1 MDASQLDAVLGRWLS
16 KQPDLEACHYH
27 TQIKLEYG
35 DIEPAQRAT
44 LDLPGWVI
52 IDWGVRGT
60 GISARRAAPAAGHQ
74 PEVGRLLEA
83 IDSLL
88 LRAHVQIVV
97 APSADWDA
105 AYSETSLAPDLMP
118 VIDAGRAVLLNLTAV
133 RENGDWR
140 VVRAYQPPSEEN
152 IAADFRF

>member
-52 IDWGVRGT
+52 IDWGARGT
-60 GISARRAAPAAGHQ
+60 GISARRAAPAASYQ

-88 LRAHVQIVV
+88 LRAHIQMVV
-97 APSADWDA
+97 APAEDWDA
-105 AYSETSLAPDLMP
+105 AYGAGSLAPDLMP
-118 VIDAGRAVLLNLTAV
+118 VMDAGHAVLLNLTAV

-152 IAADFRF
+152 IAQKLFN